1 MPLINESYFVGQL
14 NIPDTDQAATL
25 ERLNWFIERYERE
38 FLVDVMG
45 YRLYKAFVTGITQ
58 ANVDTR
64 WKNLLKGCEFTNR
77 RSLPDFWIGI
87 VPEVDNLLTLKD
99 SDSINAVVGNSGGNV
114 LAAGSRNN
122 TNNTRVSMI
131 AHWVYIN
138 WMLDRYSQTTPIGE
152 SVPSTINGDVTT
164 PRLKIVEISNQL
176 AEFVCQFNEFLFMN
190 QSVYPE
196 WDTAQYSMSLSR
208 YRKTNSFG
216 I

>member
-58 ANVDTR
+58 SNVDTR

-122 TNNTRVSMI
+122 TNNTKVSMI

-176 AEFVCQFNEFLFMN
+176 AEFVCQLNEFLFMN